1 MNWFVAAVA
10 LCVLVPSAHCASG
23 SVGWYLTFCFYL
35 GIILTL
41 VKGCLFS

>member
-1 MNWFVAAVA
+1 MSWFVAALA
-10 LCVLVPSAHCASG
+10 LCVLVPSALGASA

-41 VKGCLFS
+41 VKWCLFS